1 MFNQNAV
8 AIILSKSSRVAGR
21 VAGSLFGERVKKS
34 PPPQGSSM
42 EIPRGLGD

>member
-34 PPPQGSSM
+34 
-42 EIPRGLGD
+42 LGEGRERLRACR